1 MPTENFYLSK
11 YGLNL
16 STIEKSYSPYLKNP
30 IPSDLKISIVIP
42 CYAEENLFR
51 TLESLQTKSVFDF
64 SAEVIVMINAS
75 EIDSQENKN
84 LNCVNF
90 EKGLEW
96 TKTNSTEKLKF
107 HFILNNELPKKH
119 AGVGLARKLGMDE
132 AVYRFFKINFDGVI
146 ICADADA
153 LYEYDFIQKL
163 HNHFFIHHPETTG
176 CSIYFEHPVSGNEFD
191 QNVYEGII
199 RYELYLRYYKNSL
212 EYCGFPFA
220 FHTIGS
226 SMATRSSAYQKCGG
240 MNKRKAGED
249 FYFLQKLIE
258 LGNFTELNSTK
269 VIPSPRPSH
278 RVPFGTGRSVS
289 EWLSQDNISWPVYS
303 ISIFDSLKIF
313 NDQIKKLY
321 LNDFDNLLNL
331 HPLLISFL
339 KQNEVEAKILEIR
352 KNSTSLE
359 SFIKRFYSW
368 FDAFL
373 VLKASH
379 FLRDNGMGTQEVKV
393 ASDELLN
400 RLKIKSGSSV
410 IELLEI
416 YRKIDRG
423 E

>member
-1 MPTENFYLSK
+1 MQTENFYLSK
-11 YGLNL
+11 YGF
-16 STIEKSYSPYLKNP
+16 TGPFLKNL
-30 IPSDLKISIVIP
+30 IPSDLKISVVIP

-51 TLESLQTKSVFDF
+51 TLESFQTKNEFDF

-75 EIDSQENKN
+75 ENDSQENKN
-84 LNCVNF
+84 LNRKNY
-90 EKGLEW
+90 EMGLEW
-96 TKTNSTEKLKF
+96 TKIHSSEKLKF
-107 HFILNNELPKKH
+107 HFILNNELPQKH
-119 AGVGLARKLGMDE
+119 SGVGLARKIGMDE
-132 AVYRFFKINFDGVI
+132 SVFRFSQLGFDGVI

-153 LYEYDFIQKL
+153 LYEVDFIQKVYD
-163 HNHFFIHHPETTG
+163 HFFIHHPETTG
-176 CSIYFEHPVSGNEFD
+176 CSIYFEHPISGNEFD
-191 QNVYEGII
+191 QSVYDAII

-258 LGNFTELNSTK
+258 LGNFSELNSTK

-289 EWLSQDNISWPVYS
+289 EWLYGDQKNWEVYS
-303 ISIFDSLKIF
+303 ILIFDSLKIF
-313 NDQIKKLY
+313 NDQIEKLY
-321 LNDFDNLLNL
+321 SESFDNLLNL

-339 KQNEVEAKILEIR
+339 KQNEVDAKILEIR

-379 FLRDNGMGTQEVKV
+379 FLRDNGMGTQEVKI

-410 IELLEI
+410 NELLEI
-416 YRKIDRG
+416 FRNLDS
-423 E
+423 EN

>member
-1 MPTENFYLSK
+1 MENDNFYLSR
-11 YGLNL
+11 YGFEGSL
-16 STIEKSYSPYLKNP
+16 LKNP

-51 TLESLQTKSVFDF
+51 TLESFQTKSVFDF

-75 EIDSQENKN
+75 ENDSQENKN
-84 LNCVNF
+84 LNRINF
-90 EKGLEW
+90 ENGLEW
-96 TKTNSTEKLKF
+96 TKSHSTEKLKF
-107 HFILNNELPKKH
+107 HFILTNELPKKH
-119 AGVGLARKLGMDE
+119 AGVGLARKIGMDE
-132 AVYRFFKINFDGVI
+132 AVYRFSKINFDGVI

-153 LYEYDFIQKL
+153 LYENDFIQKV
-163 HNHFFIHHPETTG
+163 HHHFFIHHPETTG
-176 CSIYFEHPVSGNEFD
+176 CSIYFEHPISGNEFD

-199 RYELYLRYYKNSL
+199 RYELYLRYYKNSI

-258 LGNFTELNSTK
+258 LGNFSELNSTK

-289 EWLSQDNISWPVYS
+289 EWLSQDNLSWLVYS

-321 LNDFDNLLNL
+321 SNDFDNLLNL

-339 KQNEVEAKILEIR
+339 KQNEVDAKIMEIR

-359 SFIKRFYSW
+359 TFIKRFYFW

-373 VLKASH
+373 LLKASH
-379 FLRDNGMGTQEVKV
+379 FLRDNGMGTQDVKI

-410 IELLEI
+410 NELLEI
-416 YRKIDRG
+416 YRKLDRG

>member
-1 MPTENFYLSK
+1 MENDNFYLSR
-11 YGLNL
+11 YGF
-16 STIEKSYSPYLKNP
+16 EGPFLKNP
-30 IPSDLKISIVIP
+30 IPTDLKISIVIP
-42 CYAEENLFR
+42 CYCEENLFR
-51 TLESLQTKSVFDF
+51 TLESFQTKTVFDF

-75 EIDSQENKN
+75 ENDSPENKN
-84 LNCVNF
+84 LNLENY

-96 TKTNSTEKLKF
+96 TKTHSSEKLKF
-107 HFILNNELPKKH
+107 HFILDNELPKKH
-119 AGVGLARKLGMDE
+119 AGVGLARKIGMDE
-132 AVYRFFKINFDGVI
+132 SVFRFSQIGFDGVI

-153 LYEYDFIQKL
+153 LYENDFIQKV
-163 HNHFFIHHPETTG
+163 HDHFFLHYPETPG
-176 CSIYFEHPVSGNEFD
+176 CSIYFEHPLSGNEFE

-258 LGNFTELNSTK
+258 LGNFSELNSTK

-289 EWLSQDNISWPVYS
+289 EWLESEDKIWKVYS
-303 ISIFDSLKIF
+303 ISIFDSLKLF
-313 NDQIKKLY
+313 NDQIEKLY
-321 LNDFDNLLNL
+321 SNDFDNLLNL

-339 KQNEVEAKILEIR
+339 KQNEVDAKILEIR
-352 KNSTSLE
+352 KNSNSLE

-379 FLRDNGMGTQEVKV
+379 FLRDNGMGTQEVKI

-410 IELLEI
+410 NELLEI
-416 YRKIDRG
+416 YRNLDRKD
-423 E
+423 

>member
-1 MPTENFYLSK
+1 MENDNFYLSR
-11 YGLNL
+11 YGF
-16 STIEKSYSPYLKNP
+16 EGPFLKNP

-51 TLESLQTKSVFDF
+51 TLESFQTKSDFDF
-64 SAEVIVMINAS
+64 SAEVIVIINAS
-75 EIDSQENKN
+75 ENDSQENKN
-84 LNCVNF
+84 LNRINF

-96 TKTNSTEKLKF
+96 TKTHSTEKLKF
-107 HFILNNELPKKH
+107 YFILTNELPKKH
-119 AGVGLARKLGMDE
+119 AGVGLARKVGMDE
-132 AVYRFFKINFDGVI
+132 AVYRFSKINFDGVI

-153 LYEYDFIQKL
+153 LYENDFIQKV
-163 HNHFFIHHPETTG
+163 HHHFFIHHAETTG
-176 CSIYFEHPVSGNEFD
+176 CSIYFEHPISGNEFD

-258 LGNFTELNSTK
+258 LGNFSELNSTK
-269 VIPSPRPSH
+269 VVPSPRPSH

-289 EWLSQDNISWPVYS
+289 EWLSQVNLSWPVYS

-321 LNDFDNLLNL
+321 SNDFDNLLNL
-331 HPLLISFL
+331 HPLLILFL
-339 KQNEVEAKILEIR
+339 KQNKVEAKILEIR

-359 SFIKRFYSW
+359 TFIKRFYSW

-379 FLRDNGMGTQEVKV
+379 FLRDNGMGTQEVKI

-410 IELLEI
+410 NELLEI

>member
-1 MPTENFYLSK
+1 MQTENFYLSK
-11 YGLNL
+11 YGFGVSFLN
-16 STIEKSYSPYLKNP
+16 NP

-51 TLESLQTKSVFDF
+51 TLESFQTKSDFDF
-64 SAEVIVMINAS
+64 SAEVIVIINAS
-75 EIDSQENKN
+75 ENDSQENKN
-84 LNCVNF
+84 LNRINF

-96 TKTNSTEKLKF
+96 TKTHSTEKLKF
-107 HFILNNELPKKH
+107 HFILTNELPKKH
-119 AGVGLARKLGMDE
+119 AGVGLARKMGMDE
-132 AVYRFFKINFDGVI
+132 AVYRFSKINFDGVI

-153 LYEYDFIQKL
+153 LYENDFIQKV
-163 HNHFFIHHPETTG
+163 HDHFFIHNPETTG
-176 CSIYFEHPVSGNEFD
+176 CSIYFEHPTSGNEFD

-199 RYELYLRYYKNSL
+199 RYELYLRYYKNSI

-258 LGNFTELNSTK
+258 LGNFSELNSTK
-269 VIPSPRPSH
+269 VVPSPRPSH

-289 EWLSQDNISWPVYS
+289 AWLSQDNLSWPVYS

-313 NDQIKKLY
+313 NDQIEKLY
-321 LNDFDNLLNL
+321 SNYFDNLLNL
-331 HPLLISFL
+331 HPLLILFL

-359 SFIKRFYSW
+359 TFNKRFYSW

-379 FLRDNGMGTQEVKV
+379 FLRDSGMGTQEVKI

-410 IELLEI
+410 NELLEI

>member
-1 MPTENFYLSK
+1 MENDNFYLSR
-11 YGLNL
+11 YGF
-16 STIEKSYSPYLKNP
+16 EGPFLKKP

-51 TLESLQTKSVFDF
+51 TLESFQTKSDFDF
-64 SAEVIVMINAS
+64 SVEVIVMINAS
-75 EIDSQENKN
+75 ENDSQENKN
-84 LNCVNF
+84 HNLKNF
-90 EKGLEW
+90 EDGLEW
-96 TKTNSTEKLKF
+96 TKTHSSEKLKF
-107 HFILNNELPKKH
+107 HFIVNNELPKKH
-119 AGVGLARKLGMDE
+119 AGVGLARKIGMDE
-132 AVYRFFKINFDGVI
+132 SVFRFSKINFDGVI

-153 LYEYDFIQKL
+153 LYENDFIQKV
-163 HNHFFIHHPETTG
+163 HDHFFVHHPETPG
-176 CSIYFEHPVSGNEFD
+176 CSIYFEHPISGNEFE

-258 LGNFTELNSTK
+258 LGNFSELNSTK
-269 VIPSPRPSH
+269 VFPSPRPSH

-289 EWLSQDNISWPVYS
+289 EWLESDDKIWNVYS

-313 NDQIKKLY
+313 NDQIEKLY
-321 LNDFDNLLNL
+321 SNDFDNLLNL
-331 HPLLISFL
+331 HPLLILFL
-339 KQNEVEAKILEIR
+339 KQNEVDAKILEIR
-352 KNSTSLE
+352 KNSNSLE

-379 FLRDNGMGTQEVKV
+379 FLRDNGMGVQDVKDV
-393 ASDELLN
+393 SKELLN
-400 RLKIKSGSSV
+400 RLNIKSGNS
-410 IELLEI
+410 IHELLEI
-416 YRKIDRG
+416 YRKLDG
-423 E
+423 ED

>member
-1 MPTENFYLSK
+1 MQTENFYLSK
-11 YGLNL
+11 YGFGVSFLN
-16 STIEKSYSPYLKNP
+16 NP

-51 TLESLQTKSVFDF
+51 TLESFQTKSVFDF
-64 SAEVIVMINAS
+64 SAEIIVMINAS
-75 EIDSQENKN
+75 ENDSQENKN

-96 TKTNSTEKLKF
+96 TKIHSTEKLKF

-119 AGVGLARKLGMDE
+119 AGVGLARKMGMDE
-132 AVYRFFKINFDGVI
+132 AVYRFSKINFDGVI

-153 LYEYDFIQKL
+153 LYENDFIQKV
-163 HNHFFIHHPETTG
+163 HDHFFIHHPETTG
-176 CSIYFEHPVSGNEFD
+176 CSIYFEHPISGYEFD

-212 EYCGFPFA
+212 KYCGFPFA

-258 LGNFTELNSTK
+258 LGNFSELNSTK
-269 VIPSPRPSH
+269 VVPSPRPSH

-289 EWLSQDNISWPVYS
+289 AWLSQDKLSWPVYS

-313 NDQIKKLY
+313 NDQIEKLY
-321 LNDFDNLLNL
+321 SNCFDNLLNL
-331 HPLLISFL
+331 HPLLILFF

-359 SFIKRFYSW
+359 TFIKRFYSW

-379 FLRDNGMGTQEVKV
+379 FLRDSGMGTQEVKI

-400 RLKIKSGSSV
+400 RLQIKSGSSV
-410 IELLEI
+410 NELLEI

>member
-1 MPTENFYLSK
+1 MQTENFYLSK
-11 YGLNL
+11 YGF
-16 STIEKSYSPYLKNP
+16 TGPFLKNP
-30 IPSDLKISIVIP
+30 IPSDLKISVVIP

-51 TLESLQTKSVFDF
+51 TLESFQAKTGFYF
-64 SAEVIVMINAS
+64 SAEVMVMINAS
-75 EIDSQENKN
+75 ENDSQENKN
-84 LNCVNF
+84 LNIENF

-96 TKTNSTEKLKF
+96 TKTHSTEKLKF

-119 AGVGLARKLGMDE
+119 AGVGLARKIGMDE
-132 AVYRFFKINFDGVI
+132 SVFRFSQIGFDGVI

-153 LYEYDFIQKL
+153 LYENDFIQKV
-163 HNHFFIHHPETTG
+163 HDHFFIHHPETIG
-176 CSIYFEHPVSGNEFD
+176 CSIYFEHPICGNEFD
-191 QNVYEGII
+191 QSVYEGII
-199 RYELYLRYYKNSL
+199 RYELYLRYYKNFL

-226 SMATRSSAYQKCGG
+226 SMATRSSAYQKSGG

-258 LGNFTELNSTK
+258 LGNFSELNSTK

-289 EWLSQDNISWPVYS
+289 EWLNREDDSWPVYS

-313 NDQIKKLY
+313 NDQIEKLY
-321 LNDFDNLLNL
+321 SNDFDNLLNL

-339 KQNEVEAKILEIR
+339 KQNEVDAKILEIR
-352 KNSTSLE
+352 KNSNSLE

-379 FLRDNGMGTQEVKV
+379 FLRDNGMGVQDVKIV
-393 ASDELLN
+393 SEELLN
-400 RLKIKSGSSV
+400 RLNIKSGTS
-410 IELLEI
+410 INELLEI
-416 YRKIDRG
+416 YRNLDRG